1 MEFYPFIT
9 IIHNSSFLSLP
20 SCFFIFFSNFLSY
33 NKLLERRVFVQ
44 DFTTQVLATLVSSA
58 ILFIFSQLLKW
69 IKKIPIKTWYNFS
82 YTISLFLTHVLNV
95 QCIMMHIKLLVNLDY
110 SLKYLLFIFSLAV
123 CVYNTIDLSVFIR
136 KKLFNK

>member
-1 MEFYPFIT
+1 M
-9 IIHNSSFLSLP
+9 
-20 SCFFIFFSNFLSY
+20 
-33 NKLLERRVFVQ
+33 Q